1 MGTADRTQADGA
13 PGEAPVEPAVELAA
27 DVVVSADDL
36 RALIGDVFCRSGCS
50 VEEAARIARSLVD
63 ANLTGHDSHG
73 VIRVATYVRWLAD
86 GTQHA
91 DADISTVVDAGSLL
105 VIDGHYGMGQTV
117 GPLAT
122 RAGIERAQ
130 QLGVAVVALRNAGHL
145 GRIGE
150 YAEMAADAGLVSA
163 HLVNV
168 AASRLVAPFGAISR
182 RMGTNPVAFGAPVAG
197 RAPIIHDFA
206 TSVVAEGKATVAL
219 HGGKPLPADAMV
231 EPDGTVS
238 GEPSVLYG
246 PGPDGRPNPML
257 GPGALRAMGE
267 HKGSG
272 LSVMCELLAGALT
285 GTGTAGPNKVRFANG
300 MLSLYVDPAAA
311 NPDDTYGQM
320 ASDYLSWFYTAE
332 LIDAQAPLKLPGD
345 AERERR
351 EARER
356 DGIPIAGD
364 AWASIAATAVAAG
377 IAEDDVSALVG

>member
-1 MGTADRTQADGA
+1 MGSDNQTS
-13 PGEAPVEPAVELAA
+13 PASG
-27 DVVVSADDL
+27 DVVVRAEDL
-36 RALIGDVFCRSGCS
+36 RSLVTDLFSRVGCS
-50 VEEAARIARSLVD
+50 TDEAGRIARSLVD

-73 VIRVATYVRWLAD
+73 VIRVATYARWLAD
-86 GTQHA
+86 GVQHA
-91 DADISTVVDAGSLL
+91 DQQVTTVVDAGSLL

-117 GPLAT
+117 GPQAT
-122 RAGIERAQ
+122 QAGIDRCRD
-130 QLGVAVVALRNAGHL
+130 LGVAVVALRNAGHL

-150 YAEMAADAGLVSA
+150 YAEIAAGAGLVSA
-163 HLVNV
+163 HFVNV

-197 RAPIIHDFA
+197 RPPIIHDFA

-285 GTGTAGPNKVRFANG
+285 GTGTAGPAKVRFANG

-311 NPDDTYGQM
+311 NPDDTYGQI
-320 ASDYLSWFYTAE
+320 ASDYIDWFYTAE
-332 LIDAQAPLKLPGD
+332 QIDADAGLRLPGD
-345 AERERR
+345 LERERR

-356 DGIPIAGD
+356 GGIPIAGD
-364 AWASIAATAVAAG
+364 AWESIAATAIAAG
-377 IAEDDVSALVG
+377 IAAEQVSALVDASGAAS